1 MSKMTF
7 NDDATMVIVEGNE
20 TFTDKTW
27 DLIEGSLSISGIYDD
42 GRDWNV
48 TPAVGNDSMIL
59 MVNKTENPYIA
70 HVMVKNED
78 LANSLYQKWSSRQ

>member
-1 MSKMTF
+1 M
-7 NDDATMVIVEGNE
+7 
-20 TFTDKTW
+20 
-27 DLIEGSLSISGIYDD
+27 
-42 GRDWNV
+42 

-59 MVNKTENPYIA
+59 LVNKTENPYIA